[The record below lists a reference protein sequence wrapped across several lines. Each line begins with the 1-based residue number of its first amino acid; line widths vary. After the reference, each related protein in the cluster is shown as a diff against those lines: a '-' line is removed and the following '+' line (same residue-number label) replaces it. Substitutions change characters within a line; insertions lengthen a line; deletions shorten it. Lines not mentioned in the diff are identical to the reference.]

1 MGTKQTKEFLRP
13 KKIKL
18 PMEGI
23 ALSSGSSMLNL
34 GCTGKIDGCFLPG
47 HYYFLVG
54 SSDSGKTFLSLTL
67 LAEAAANHAF
77 DNYRFVYDA
86 PEGGALMDI
95 RRFFGIK
102 VAERLEPPEVDE
114 DGAARHSETSEEFY
128 YHVDD
133 ALKGKRPCIYILDS
147 QDCLSSKAE
156 IEKFKKTKSAF
167 RKGTTKDQA
176 GSYGDGKA
184 KSNSA
189 NLRRLMGP
197 LARTG
202 SILIIISQERD
213 SFDMFEK
220 ATHSGGRALKFYA
233 TLQLW
238 STCAGKISKTVMGK
252 PRQLGVNCKV
262 RVKKNRVTGRDRT
275 VIIPI
280 YHSYGI
286 DDVGGMVDYL
296 IAEGVWKETDGKV
309 KVTGLGPDWPSGRR
323 EKVIKRIEDEE
334 LVEDLKELVAVTWQD
349 IEDACVVERKRRY
362 E

>member
-1 MGTKQTKEFLRP
+1 MAVKQVKEFLRP
-13 KKIKL
+13 KKPKQSTDVV
-18 PMEGI
+18 

-34 GCTGKIDGCFLPG
+34 GCTGKIDGCFIPG

-67 LAEAAANHAF
+67 LAEAAKNPAF
-77 DNYRFVYDA
+77 DNYRFIYDA
-86 PEGGALMDI
+86 PEGGAIMDI
-95 RRFFGIK
+95 RRFFGAK
-102 VAERLEPPEVDE
+102 VFERLESPEVDE
-114 DGAARHSETSEEFY
+114 DGVGRNSETSEEFY

-156 IEKFKKTKSAF
+156 IDKFKKTKSAF
-167 RKGTTKDQA
+167 RRAESKDQT

-238 STCAGKISKTVMGK
+238 STCAGKISKTVKGK

-275 VIIPI
+275 VLIPI

-286 DDVGGMVDYL
+286 DDVGSMVDYL

-309 KVTGLGPDWPSGRR
+309 RVTGLGPDWPAGRK
-323 EKVIKRIEDEE
+323 EKVIKRIEDED
-334 LVEDLKELVAVTWQD
+334 LVDDLKELVASTWQD
-349 IEDACVVERKRRY
+349 IEDACVIERKPRY

>member
-1 MGTKQTKEFLRP
+1 MTVKQAKDFLRP
-13 KKIKL
+13 KKSKS
-18 PMEGI
+18 PMDGM

-34 GCTGKIDGCFLPG
+34 ACTGKIDGCFLPG

-67 LAEAAANHAF
+67 LAEAANNPEF
-77 DNYRFVYDA
+77 DDYRFIYDA

-95 RRFFGIK
+95 RRFFGVK
-102 VAERLEPPEVDE
+102 VAERLESPEVDE
-114 DGAARHSETSEEFY
+114 NGVGRNSETSEEFY

-147 QDCLSSKAE
+147 QDCLSTKAE
-156 IEKFKKTKSAF
+156 IDKFKKTKSAF
-167 RKGTTKDQA
+167 RNGTAKDQA

-220 ATHSGGRALKFYA
+220 STHSGGRSLKFYA

-238 STCAGKISKTVMGK
+238 STCAGKISKTVKGK
-252 PRQLGVNCKV
+252 PRQLGVNSKV

-275 VIIPI
+275 VLVPI

-286 DDVGGMVDYL
+286 DDVGSMVDYL

-309 KVTGLGPDWPSGRR
+309 RVTGLGPDWPSGRK
-323 EKVIKRIEDEE
+323 EKVIQRIENDG
-334 LVEDLKELVAVTWQD
+334 LVDDLKELVASTWQD
-349 IEDACVVERKRRY
+349 IEDACVLDRKPRY